1 MLYGLIFGAGLARC
15 CYLLDLGGRLDW
27 FVAGDFEHGVELG
40 VEARFGFAKD
50 ASPLLARD
58 GLTGGVTAGY
68 RVVLGAGFTLE
79 AQLALVVVLIPLP
92 TSDDGG
98 STDADGYLL
107 DDPDFPVTLQP
118 RLFVGWTF

>member
-1 MLYGLIFGAGLARC
+1 MLYGLIFGVGLARC

-79 AQLALVVVLIPLP
+79 AQLALVVVLIVAAVLYVNGAFTQDKADIKIDLP
-92 TSDDGG
+92 KVEVPAPSGD
-98 STDADGYLL
+98 
-107 DDPDFPVTLQP
+107 
-118 RLFVGWTF
+118 